1 MPMIDRLH
9 IRERTIRARPVF
21 ADRTHAG
28 RVLAEW
34 IAPAKDPQTL
44 VLALPRGGIPVGR
57 PLADAIGCVMHP
69 VLVRKLP
76 IPVNP
81 EMGFGAITVDG
92 TVTLNEE
99 VVDAFGLDE
108 STIEAVAAETRR
120 EVERR
125 SEAYP
130 GGLPLP
136 PLEGRDVWLVDDG
149 LATGFSAIAAARM
162 IRAHG
167 VRRLRLAVP
176 CAPLSSAE
184 LLSEHVDEAWCIIV
198 QEGGSFAVASFYRR
212 FQEMSDEEVVRLLD

>member
-1 MPMIDRLH
+1 MPAFDRLH
-9 IRERTIRARPVF
+9 VRERTVRARPVF
-21 ADRTHAG
+21 ADRTYAG

-34 IAPAKDPQTL
+34 IAPPKHPQAL

-92 TVTLNEE
+92 TVTLNAE
-99 VVDAFGLDE
+99 VVDAFRLDE
-108 STIEAVAAETRR
+108 STIEAIAAETLR
-120 EVERR
+120 EVQRR

-167 VRRLRLAVP
+167 AGRLRLAVP
-176 CAPLSSAE
+176 CAPRSSAE
-184 LLSEHVDEAWCIIV
+184 LLAEHVDEVWCIIV
-198 QEGGSFAVASFYRR
+198 QEGGSFAVASFYSR
-212 FQEMSDEEVVRLLD
+212 FPEMSDEEVVRLLD

>member
-1 MPMIDRLH
+1 MPAHDRLH
-9 IRERTIRARPVF
+9 VRERTVRARPVF
-21 ADRTHAG
+21 DDRMQAG

-34 IAPAKDPQTL
+34 IAPAKDPQAL

-57 PLADAIGCVMHP
+57 PLADALGCVMHP

-76 IPVNP
+76 LPGNP

-92 TVTLNEE
+92 TITLNEE

-136 PLEGRDVWLVDDG
+136 PLEDRDVWLADDG

-162 IRAHG
+162 IRAGG

-184 LLSEHVDEAWCIIV
+184 LLSEHVDEVWCIIA
-198 QEGGSFAVASFYRR
+198 QEGGPFAVATFYRR
-212 FQEMSDEEVVRLLD
+212 FQDMSDEEVVRLLD

>member
-1 MPMIDRLH
+1 MRLHDRLH
-9 IRERTIRARPVF
+9 VRERTVRARPLF
-21 ADRTHAG
+21 EDRTHAG
-28 RVLAEW
+28 RMLTEW
-34 IAPAKDPQTL
+34 IAPAEDPQAL

-69 VLVRKLP
+69 ILVRKLP

-92 TVTLNEE
+92 TVMLNEE
-99 VVDAFGLDE
+99 VVDAFRLSE
-108 STIEAVAAETRR
+108 STIQAVAADTLG

-162 IRAHG
+162 ISAHG

-176 CAPLSSAE
+176 CAPRSSAE
-184 LLSEHVDEAWCIIV
+184 LLSEHVNEAWCIIV
-198 QEGGSFAVASFYRR
+198 QEGGPFAVASFYRR